1 MSDARMMVSFGSN
14 SVGSMSEGSLS
25 ISSSVVT
32 STTLAF
38 RDMMSV
44 AVGIGWRCSRPRL
57 AEADVV
63 LRIAINRAEVFC
75 QACEVNNTYQ
85 PGRAVLNEQP

>member
-38 RDMMSV
+38 RDMMTV
-44 AVGIGWRCSRPRL
+44 TVEFGWCNSRPRL
-57 AEADVV
+57 AEGDVV
-63 LRIAINRAEVFC
+63 LCIAMTRVEGVC
-75 QACEVNNTYQ
+75 QACEVNI
-85 PGRAVLNEQP
+85 LSLEELS